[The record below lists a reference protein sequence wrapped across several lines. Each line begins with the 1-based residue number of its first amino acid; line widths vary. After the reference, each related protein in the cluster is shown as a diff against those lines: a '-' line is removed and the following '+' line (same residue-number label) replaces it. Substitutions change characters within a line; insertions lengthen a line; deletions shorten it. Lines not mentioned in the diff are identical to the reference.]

1 MGTVAA
7 PESQIHSPFLAA
19 RRAAAGA
26 LASAGSLGLRT
37 WAISICLHA
46 AVLLPLALVSPG
58 TAAARVADPVTP
70 TAKVE
75 AVRNSLKES
84 TLLPKPRVISAAAA
98 SAVSPA
104 LPEVS
109 REAPAVPRQNESLKP
124 IVRDSQPDSR
134 QSASARPRYVAPQ
147 VEFFGSRLGE
157 RKVCFV
163 VDASGSMLA
172 LFPTVRSH
180 LANSIQGLQADQYFN
195 IIFFNNKLYESTPGT
210 LTRASSSARTAAI
223 SFISSVQSAGPTSP
237 LAALE
242 KAMRCRDASGDAPAV
257 IYFLTDG
264 FDLAPSATDD
274 LPVAVETLRKRLAPA
289 VKINAIGFM
298 TQPHDSSVLQKMA
311 KQTGGEY
318 VSVTN

>member
-7 PESQIHSPFLAA
+7 PESQIRSPLLAA

-26 LASAGSLGLRT
+26 LAGTGSLSLWT
-37 WAISICLHA
+37 YAVSVCLHA

-58 TAAARVADPVTP
+58 TAAPRAADPVTP

-98 SAVSPA
+98 ASVSPA

-109 REAPAVPRQNESLKP
+109 REAAAAPRQNEAIKP
-124 IVRDSQPDSR
+124 IVRESQPDSR

-180 LANSIQGLQADQYFN
+180 LADSVQGLQADQYFN
-195 IIFFNNKLYESTPGT
+195 IIFFNSKLYESTPGT

-223 SFISSVQSAGPTSP
+223 SFISSVQSAGSTNP
-237 LAALE
+237 LAAIE
-242 KAMRCRDASGDAPAV
+242 RAMRCRDASGDAPAV

-274 LPVAVETLRKRLAPA
+274 LPAAIESLRKRLAPA
-289 VKINAIGFM
+289 VKINTIGFM
-298 TQPHDSSVLQKMA
+298 TQPHDSSVLQKLA